1 MTSQDASDQ
10 SNQYFSDP
18 DVILMLEFQK
28 GNKASFEALMRKYYG
43 RVLNFVYRFVNNRD
57 MAEDITQDVFVKI
70 YKSASGY
77 KPKAKFQTW
86 VFTIAKNTAFNEYRH
101 LNRQGYSLDES
112 FSDGSESYQSV
123 LIDEQAEKPD
133 ERLKKAETVKIIRE
147 ALQALPE
154 QQRAA
159 VILRRYQNFS
169 YEEIAQT
176 MGTSVKAVKSLLNR
190 AKENLKNMLSKHFE
204 D

>member
-1 MTSQDASDQ
+1 
-10 SNQYFSDP
+10 
-18 DVILMLEFQK
+18 MLEFQK

-43 RVLNFVYRFVNNRD
+43 RVLNFVYRFVNNRG

-101 LNRQGYSLDES
+101 LNRHGYSLDES
-112 FSDGSESYQSV
+112 FANGSESYQSV

-133 ERLKKAETVKIIRE
+133 ERLKKAETVKVIRE